1 MWIERPNKK
10 GIHMRKAVS
19 YGVALLSFLLF
30 GFAIYKLFGIPLT
43 YSEGERAGVVY
54 KISKQGYVIKTWE
67 GDLNVGIVG
76 EELSGPVTMKIW
88 QFSVKD
94 DETAKKIEEY
104 ARSGER
110 ITLHY
115 KQPYVMGALY
125 GKSEYLVIDVYA
137 KAPQ

>member
-1 MWIERPNKK
+1 
-10 GIHMRKAVS
+10 MRKAVS

-94 DETAKKIEEY
+94 DKTAKKIEEY

>member
-1 MWIERPNKK
+1 
-10 GIHMRKAVS
+10 MRKAVS
-19 YGVALLSFLLF
+19 YSVALLSFLLLLLS
-30 GFAIYKLFGIPLT
+30 FASYKLFGIPLT

-54 KISKQGYVIKTWE
+54 KISKQGYIIKTWE

-76 EELSGPVTMKIW
+76 EDLSGPVTMKIW
-88 QFSVKD
+88 QFSVKG
-94 DETAKKIEEY
+94 DETARKIEGY

-137 KAPQ
+137 RAPK

>member
-1 MWIERPNKK
+1 
-10 GIHMRKAVS
+10 MRKAVS
-19 YGVALLSFLLF
+19 YGVTLLSFLLL
-30 GFAIYKLFGIPLT
+30 GFASYKLFGIPLT
-43 YSEGERAGVVY
+43 YSEGDRAGVVY
-54 KISKQGYVIKTWE
+54 KISKKGYIIKTWE
-67 GDLNVGIVG
+67 GELNVGIVG

-94 DETAKKIEEY
+94 DETAKKIEEH

-137 KAPQ
+137 RAPK